1 MGPGP
6 GAGEARGGRIFI
18 IMTNWSKPR
27 QTGPNYDKVKLNS
40 CFPLRFLAFRAVA
53 VRASLSRL
61 GPVPPS
67 KTTET
72 LRSEFRLPISARWA
86 ALLLYIVAG
95 LSPPFG
101 RELLVN
107 VLFTRVGIAMALL
120 FVGYTQDLVKRYLA
134 VSKSWL

>member
-1 MGPGP
+1 M
-6 GAGEARGGRIFI
+6 
-18 IMTNWSKPR
+18 
-27 QTGPNYDKVKLNS
+27 
-40 CFPLRFLAFRAVA
+40 
-53 VRASLSRL
+53 ASLSRL
-61 GPVPPS
+61 RPVPPS

-101 RELLVN
+101 KELLVN

-120 FVGYTQDLVKRYLA
+120 FVGYTQDLVKRYPA
-134 VSKSWL
+134 VSKSRCFDKSL

>member
-1 MGPGP
+1 M
-6 GAGEARGGRIFI
+6 
-18 IMTNWSKPR
+18 
-27 QTGPNYDKVKLNS
+27 KLDS

-53 VRASLSRL
+53 VRTSLSRL

-72 LRSEFRLPISARWA
+72 LRSEFRLPISAHRA
-86 ALLLYIVAG
+86 ELLLYIVAG

-134 VSKSWL
+134 VSKYRCFDKSL